1 MAFLIQAAST
11 QWAAIFATCVLL
23 IISVATY
30 RLLFHPL
37 AALPGP
43 KLAAI
48 SPWWQIRKIIIA
60 KPYELELH
68 DKYGPVVRTAPNEVV
83 CNSKETFDA
92 IYKSS
97 TPLDKGPWY
106 EGTRLSS
113 GVLDL
118 FIRRPHI
125 DGVHL
130 VAETDMA
137 RYQLIRRSG
146 GPAFTASNLKRYEY
160 KVVEAMQRVCDKL
173 NRLNGEEVK
182 TSEWMH
188 ITALECLT
196 SISWSGSPDNILKQG
211 HNWGD
216 LELNVLF
223 WRRSTVLGHLPT
235 LRVLLD
241 LFPMFKKYAF
251 WILGLPTKHSHG
263 GIGLPAHIA
272 PSLVRQLV
280 HRSTSI
286 ENPSF
291 ENGQDLMEQLLAI
304 HAKKPTFLLRYARGM
319 AGSSVAAGHD
329 TTGSSLVSIICR
341 ICTSPDL
348 QRRVEKECRGERMP
362 LAFEDRPSTVTS
374 ACVREAMR
382 LQHVTNLSLSRVAPR
397 NGLHVD
403 GYFIP
408 EGTILGCNPTTFARN
423 KDLFG
428 PDAGEFKPERWL
440 NGDEDQLRT
449 LERYSLLF
457 GGQSRSCPG
466 QNLARLIIG
475 LVVPRLFRN
484 FDIQVS
490 VPEGAFD
497 NYPPQ
502 FWTMLSG
509 SKIKFVPRQD
519 SQDDL

>member
-1 MAFLIQAAST
+1 
-11 QWAAIFATCVLL
+11 
-23 IISVATY
+23 
-30 RLLFHPL
+30 
-37 AALPGP
+37 
-43 KLAAI
+43 
-48 SPWWQIRKIIIA
+48 
-60 KPYELELH
+60 
-68 DKYGPVVRTAPNEVV
+68 
-83 CNSKETFDA
+83 
-92 IYKSS
+92 SS

-106 EGTRLSS
+106 EGTRISS
-113 GVLDL
+113 GFLDL

-130 VAETDMA
+130 LAETDMA

-146 GPAFTASNLKRYEY
+146 GPAFTASNLKRYEP
-160 KVVEAMQRVCDKL
+160 KVVEAMQRVCERLD
-173 NRLNGEEVK
+173 RLNGEEVE

-188 ITALECLT
+188 ITVLECLT
-196 SISWSGSPDNILKQG
+196 SITWSGSPDNILEQG
-211 HNWGD
+211 HNWRD
-216 LELNVLF
+216 LELNVAF

-241 LFPMFKKYAF
+241 LFPMLKKYAF
-251 WILGLPTKHSHG
+251 WVLGLPTKHSKD

-272 PSLVRQLV
+272 PSLVGQLV

-286 ENPSF
+286 EKPSF

-304 HAKKPTFLLRYARGM
+304 HAKKPKFGLDYARGM

-329 TTGSSLVSIICR
+329 TTGSSLVSILCR
-341 ICTSPDL
+341 ICTNPDL
-348 QRRVEKECRGERMP
+348 QRRVEQECRGERMP
-362 LAFEDRPSTVTS
+362 LAFEDKPSTITS

-382 LQHVTNLSLSRVAPR
+382 LQHVTNISLSRVAPR
-397 NGLHVD
+397 NGLHLH
-403 GYFIP
+403 GYFFP
-408 EGTILGCNPTTFARN
+408 EGTVLGVNPTSFARN

-440 NGDEDQLRT
+440 SGDEDHLRT
-449 LERYSLLF
+449 LERYNLLF

-475 LVVPRLFRN
+475 WVVPRLFRD
-484 FDIQVS
+484 FDIEVKA
-490 VPEGAFD
+490 PEGAFD

-519 SQDDL
+519 PQVPGG